1 MAKQMVFDDAARK
14 PLLEGVSKLARAVRS
29 TLGPRGRNA
38 ILDKGW
44 GSPKITKDG
53 VTVAEDIE
61 LDDPYE
67 NLGVQLVKEAAS
79 KTNDVAGDGTT
90 TATVLAE
97 AIFREGLKMIAAGFD
112 PMALSRGIAKAS
124 DAICAEIEKLAKPI
138 DGKSKKEIQQVAT
151 IAGNNDPSIG
161 SVLAE
166 AFLKVGKDGVI
177 TVEEGRGS
185 ETYVDVVEGMQFDR
199 GFLSPHFVTNQ
210 DDVTVEMDNPYVLIF
225 EEKISSNKS
234 LIPLL
239 EAVSNSKKPL
249 LIIAEDVEGEAL
261 ATLVVNKMR
270 GILQCCA
277 VKAPGY
283 GDRRKAIMGDLGVL
297 TGGQVIFKDLGID
310 LESVQ
315 LKDLGRAKK
324 VRITSEETVF
334 VGATGN
340 KDAIADRVA
349 QIRREI
355 DATDSDYDREKL
367 QERLAKLAGGVAQI
381 NVGATTETEMKER
394 KDLLDD
400 AKSATAAAL
409 AEGIVPG
416 GGIALLRAEKAL
428 DKVTDLIGDEEAG
441 IKIIRKV
448 LEYPLRYISENAGH
462 DGAVV
467 VNRVRGMKGKTDG
480 FNANTGEYCDLV
492 AAGVIDP
499 AKVVKTALQNA
510 ASVASLL
517 LTTESLVA
525 EIPVEE
531 EEGGGKKKI
540 MMIVGGLLL
549 LGGVYNFVLKP
560 APPAEAMEPVEMEPV
575 EGEIFELPE
584 MVINLNDDEVQY
596 VRFGVALILEEGTLA
611 ADFEAE
617 SAIAKDVVLDIVSP
631 LSAED
636 LRGDAKQEIKDE
648 ISAKVR
654 EAYGDEKVVRAL
666 ITTLVMQ

>member
-1 MAKQMVFDDAARK
+1 MKYPRRLKISRFANDYRFTSHLDNWRNPVAKQMVFDEAARK

-61 LDDPYE
+61 LDDPFE

-112 PMALSRGIAKAS
+112 PMALSRGIAKAT
-124 DAICAEIEKLAKPI
+124 DAICTEIAKQAKPI
-138 DGKSKKEIQQVAT
+138 DEKSKKEIKQVAT
-151 IAGNNDPSIG
+151 IAGNNDSTIG
-161 SVLAE
+161 DVLAE

-199 GFLSPHFVTNQ
+199 GYLSPHFVTNQ
-210 DDVTVEMDNPYVLIF
+210 DDVTVELDNPYVLIY
-225 EEKISSNKS
+225 EEKISNNKA

-239 EAVSNSKKPL
+239 EEVSKSKKPL

-270 GILQCCA
+270 GILQVCA

-310 LESVQ
+310 LEGVQ
-315 LKDLGRAKK
+315 LKDLGRVKK
-324 VRITSEETVF
+324 VKITSEETVF
-334 VGATGN
+334 VGGGGK
-340 KDAIADRVA
+340 KDAIQGRVD

-355 DATDSDYDREKL
+355 ENTDSDYDREKL

-381 NVGATTETEMKER
+381 NVGAITETEMKER
-394 KDLLDD
+394 KDLLED

-428 DKVTDLIGDEEAG
+428 KKLKDLVQDEEAG
-441 IKIIRKV
+441 AKIIAKI
-448 LEYPLRYISENAGH
+448 LEYPLRCIAENAGY
-462 DGAVV
+462 DGGVV
-467 VNRVRGMKGKTDG
+467 VNRVRGMKGATEG
-480 FNANTGEYCDLV
+480 FNADSGEYTDLISD
-492 AAGVIDP
+492 GVIDP
-499 AKVVKTALQNA
+499 AKVVMTALKNA

-517 LTTESLVA
+517 LTTESLVT

-531 EEGGGKKKI
+531 EEAGDHHHDHGMGGGMPGMGGMGMPG
-540 MMIVGGLLL
+540 MM
-549 LGGVYNFVLKP
+549 
-560 APPAEAMEPVEMEPV
+560 
-575 EGEIFELPE
+575 
-584 MVINLNDDEVQY
+584 
-596 VRFGVALILEEGTLA
+596 
-611 ADFEAE
+611 
-617 SAIAKDVVLDIVSP
+617 
-631 LSAED
+631 
-636 LRGDAKQEIKDE
+636 
-648 ISAKVR
+648 
-654 EAYGDEKVVRAL
+654 
-666 ITTLVMQ
+666 